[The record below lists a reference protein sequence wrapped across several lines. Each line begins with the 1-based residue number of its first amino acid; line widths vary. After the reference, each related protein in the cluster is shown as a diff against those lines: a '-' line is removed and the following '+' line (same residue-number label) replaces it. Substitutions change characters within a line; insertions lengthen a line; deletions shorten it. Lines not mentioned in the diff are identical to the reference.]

1 MSRAAK
7 PRTPAAPLATVARGW
22 AAAEEEDDLA
32 VEFEP
37 EPFEPEPFEPE
48 PLEPEPLEPE
58 PLEPEAPEPEAP
70 EVEAGVVPLVAV
82 ALSDGGA
89 VE

>member
-7 PRTPAAPLATVARGW
+7 PMTPAAPLATVARGW

-37 EPFEPEPFEPE
+37 EPFEPEPFEP
-48 PLEPEPLEPE
+48 LEPEPLEPE
-58 PLEPEAPEPEAP
+58 PLEPEAPE
-70 EVEAGVVPLVAV
+70 VEAGVVPLVPV
-82 ALSDGGA
+82 APSDGGA